1 MKYKPDPRKVFSA
14 KVAFSSNFGPRHLR
28 RSVAR
33 ANLERA
39 GIQRINK
46 KRISGTVMYPSRL
59 CQHWRK
65 AAFVPS
71 DKDVAD
77 AKTQREK
84 DAKRR
89 SKEKAKRH
97 E

>member
-1 MKYKPDPRKVFSA
+1 MKYKPDPRKVFTA
-14 KVAFSSNFGPRHLR
+14 KVAFLSNLGPRHLR

-39 GIQRINK
+39 GVTNLNSRN
-46 KRISGTVMYPSRL
+46 SGKYIGFSKFAAN
-59 CQHWRK
+59 WRR

-71 DKDVAD
+71 DQDIAESKR
-77 AKTQREK
+77 QHEK

-89 SKEKAKRH
+89 RKERAKAR
-97 E
+97 